1 MNMNEVIRVLFVSF
15 VLVSCLND
23 RTNQANVASLGNE
36 HLQVDSLFCLQEI
49 QKFYHYKSKFIT
61 SYSHKA
67 IEVLYRDSLENQ
79 WRKIQDHKLELIR
92 FLFKFENKASR
103 LIYGD
108 YKDEGLK
115 ITTLPDDLHALY
127 LIECIQR
134 NDYLFNRRFR
144 NHFHPRSFFL
154 NDGLNFIYSDIDSI
168 MPLDDLYEE
177 IDLKKYQGNI
187 EKAWSEIKVYF
198 SNSENY
204 NLCEGI
210 LKDDLKW
217 NTITLSKYG
226 VDSSFFFN
234 AHVKEE
240 PFRTVHFFEFM
251 DTK

>member
-1 MNMNEVIRVLFVSF
+1 MNEVIRVLFVSV
-15 VLVSCLND
+15 VLVSCVNNH
-23 RTNQANVASLGNE
+23 TNQANVVSLGNE
-36 HLQVDSLFCLQEI
+36 QIQVDSLFCLQEI
-49 QKFYHYKSKFIT
+49 QKLYHYKSKFIT

-79 WRKIQDHKLELIR
+79 WRKIQAHKLELIR

-108 YKDEGLK
+108 YKDQGLK
-115 ITTLPDDLHALY
+115 ITTLSDNLHALY

-144 NHFHPRSFFL
+144 NYFHPRFFFL
-154 NDGLNFIYSDIDSI
+154 NDGLNFIYSVNDSI
-168 MPLDDLYEE
+168 IPLNDLYEE
-177 IDLKKYQGNI
+177 IDLKQYQGNI
-187 EKAWSEIKVYF
+187 EKAWSVVKEYF
-198 SNSENY
+198 LNSENY
-204 NLCEGI
+204 NISEGI
-210 LKDDLKW
+210 LGGELKW

-226 VDSSFFFN
+226 IDSSNFFN